1 MPLEPHTLPAPRSRR
16 LRTRS
21 LLSLSRCRKFFPS
34 LFLRTSS
41 PQPFPFRLNAS
52 TRAFKECDF
61 DGRRRWQSKSTAST
75 VTAAGCTT
83 NSEDYIVIGGLEGPD
98 RALRDL
104 TATVHFQIDPAHKV
118 EKAMGPI
125 QARNSFFFHHVRCA
139 CVEAKAFL
147 AELQE
152 FHDYVQA
159 VFSMRCASLSNATC
173 KPLSCKMWSPFQRE
187 GQTLSLAILRATD
200 FQKTCRQFFDRR
212 AKPIHAM
219 CDFAL

>member
-1 MPLEPHTLPAPRSRR
+1 MVAPPRAIVCLVSPLALTCRLNHTPFPPPALDVSVRGPCLACRDVENS
-16 LRTRS
+16 S
-21 LLSLSRCRKFFPS
+21 LPS

-41 PQPFPFRLNAS
+41 PQSFPFRLNAS

-159 VFSMRCASLSNATC
+159 VFSMRCASLSNA
-173 KPLSCKMWSPFQRE
+173 MYV
-187 GQTLSLAILRATD
+187 
-200 FQKTCRQFFDRR
+200 
-212 AKPIHAM
+212 
-219 CDFAL
+219 